1 MKLDV
6 NLDQLWSRVKQMG
19 AEPVNFSLTE
29 IWRDTEI
36 EFDVLLRTSGVEISI
51 EELEYE
57 QGLLSV
63 KGRQV
68 LLFIPD
74 QGNYIEDALAD
85 PSKGRKFHVMDCS
98 TLIEMKS
105 KNRFGRYTVTNNL
118 SGSFDV
124 HGINRANQK
133 FSGKIRLNVCRN
145 CMKELNYK
153 AYTHLTSPKKNE
165 LVSQF
170 NFEEFFST
178 YSSLFK
184 HVPVKHTDGFEGG
197 YSNDWAKISS
207 ALRQDKEF
215 TCQHCTVNL
224 SSNKSLLHVHHKNGV
239 KNDNKLSNL
248 IVLCADCHRKEPF
261 HQHMFVKHSDSQL
274 INSLRK
280 EQNLLK
286 NNDWATVFKHADT
299 AVFCVLDHCRNSHQP
314 LPVVGYELKDNS
326 GNVISLLELAW
337 PNIKIGVC
345 LGSQITV
352 PGWRILNLREALLHF
367 GQ

>member
-19 AEPVNFSLTE
+19 AEPVDFSLTE

-36 EFDVLLRTSGVEISI
+36 EFDVRLGTSGVVISL
-51 EELEYE
+51 EDLEYE

-74 QGNYIEDALAD
+74 QGIRIAETLAD
-85 PSKGRKFHVMDCS
+85 PSKGRKFHVMDCT
-98 TLIEMKS
+98 TLIEMRAN
-105 KNRFGRYTVTNNL
+105 NRFERYTVTNSL
-118 SGSFDV
+118 KGSFSV
-124 HGINRANQK
+124 YGITKEKQEMKGIA
-133 FSGKIRLNVCRN
+133 RLNVCKN

-153 AYTHLTSPKKNE
+153 GYTNLTNSMRNE
-165 LVSQF
+165 LVTLF

-184 HVPVKHTDGFEGG
+184 HVPAKHAEGVEGG

-280 EQNLLK
+280 EQNLLQ

-299 AVFCVLDHCRNSHQP
+299 AVFCVLDHCRNNHQP
-314 LPVVGYELKDNS
+314 VPVVGYELKDNS
-326 GNVISLLELAW
+326 GTVITLLELAW
-337 PNIKIGVC
+337 PNIKIGVSI
-345 LGSQITV
+345 GNRITV
-352 PGWRILNLREALLHF
+352 PGWRVMNLREALLHF
-367 GQ
+367 G